1 MNDRPHTRRE
11 PLRRRSGHSLAPSL
25 PKCARNLVMAF
36 VEELT
41 RDGLHL
47 REFTLDPAS
56 ADGRPVTGVLW
67 QRADH
72 ASGAPLV
79 CFGHGASGDRYQQ
92 PIPWLSQRL
101 VRDHGFAA
109 MAIDGPVHGRRQKG
123 AGGREEF
130 WPEWRRP
137 STVTEMVD
145 DWQRALDFI
154 QAQEDIGVGAVGYW
168 GLSMGTIYGA
178 PLVAAEARFRA
189 AVLGLM
195 GVSGPDHYR
204 PLIEQAAAD
213 IDIPVLFLMQ
223 LEDEL
228 FSRPE
233 CLALFDAISTQ
244 DKRLHANAGLH
255 PAVPVEEL
263 EHSVDFLFERLTGG
277 TPSRATLMTDGS
289 SS

>member
-1 MNDRPHTRRE
+1 
-11 PLRRRSGHSLAPSL
+11 
-25 PKCARNLVMAF
+25 
-36 VEELT
+36 
-41 RDGLHL
+41 
-47 REFTLDPAS
+47 
-56 ADGRPVTGVLW
+56 
-67 QRADH
+67 
-72 ASGAPLV
+72 
-79 CFGHGASGDRYQQ
+79 
-92 PIPWLSQRL
+92 
-101 VRDHGFAA
+101 
-109 MAIDGPVHGRRQKG
+109 
-123 AGGREEF
+123 
-130 WPEWRRP
+130 
-137 STVTEMVD
+137 MVD

-213 IDIPVLFLMQ
+213 IDIPVLFIMQ

-263 EHSVDFLFERLTGG
+263 ARTLSATSAAAEPTGRPPGPTIGKARVTVFRWFIPSKTMRFMSSGRVCQATSEYHHSA
-277 TPSRATLMTDGS
+277 PI
-289 SS
+289 